1 MKKVVVTCSA
11 TIEKTLEISDEFF
24 DKIKNDEFD
33 YWDLMAEFER
43 QGPVKPEIFIN
54 TLDGIEDKESGE
66 MLFEY

>member
-1 MKKVVVTCSA
+1 MKKVIVTCSA

-24 DKIKNDEFD
+24 DQIKNDEFD

-54 TLDGIEDKESGE
+54 TLDSIEDKETNE

>member
-1 MKKVVVTCSA
+1 MKKVIVSCSA

-54 TLDGIEDKESGE
+54 ELNSIEDVETEE
-66 MLFEY
+66 MLYEY

>member
-1 MKKVVVTCSA
+1 MQKVIVTCSA
-11 TIEKTLEISDEFF
+11 TIEKVLEISDEFY

-43 QGPVKPEIFIN
+43 QGPINPTTFIN
-54 TLDGIEDKESGE
+54 TLDSIEDKETHE